1 MQQQRVL
8 SWLSQHNFPHG
19 LVSFADGL
27 STDPLGHKTAYLN
40 NLISNHGVSIH
51 SAYGSSKDIIVYTN
65 IGMKAKQIYIVG
77 KVGVVE
83 HFLEPETKKF
93 LFDDQVSKK
102 LQPNATVLSEGY
114 ASHLNMLMAH
124 GGSRPAQGNQR
135 MVIPK
140 GCFNLP
146 GQSASIRRRR

>member
-40 NLISNHGVSIH
+40 NLITNHGVLIH

-77 KVGVVE
+77 KVSFADNKSF
-83 HFLEPETKKF
+83 FLDKQIF
-93 LFDDQVSKK
+93 LMIIGKQK
-102 LQPNATVLSEGY
+102 ATSECN
-114 ASHLNMLMAH
+114 SIVRRLC
-124 GGSRPAQGNQR
+124 
-135 MVIPK
+135 IP
-140 GCFNLP
+140 
-146 GQSASIRRRR
+146 SE

>member
-1 MQQQRVL
+1 MFEFLDMQQQRVL

-40 NLISNHGVSIH
+40 NLITNHGVLIH

-77 KVGVVE
+77 KVGAGKTL
-83 HFLEPETKKF
+83 HRDDPETKK
-93 LFDDQVSKK
+93 
-102 LQPNATVLSEGY
+102 
-114 ASHLNMLMAH
+114 MLY
-124 GGSRPAQGNQR
+124 
-135 MVIPK
+135 K
-140 GCFNLP
+140 F
-146 GQSASIRRRR
+146 